1 MIATAPFFHKMK
13 ARRPR
18 FGNNHFRPSSYL
30 ADVLRALARSRA
42 ARRALVLTLV
52 AAILLLAGAALAPSP
67 GAHRPSHFGVLSV
80 ATRTSPVNPLGVRI
94 RKVYGS
100 NVPARRYGT
109 EIGDLEDQGENTR
122 GEMTADLSP
131 LPARAFVGPVAAY
144 KRYAEHW
151 TTIAEREAHG
161 LRDLLASGDRAGA
174 RSAWQATWGSY
185 LHLGAVYGL
194 FGDLNQE
201 IDGMPN
207 GVLAGVADPHFSG
220 LHRLEM
226 GLWSGAAPQS
236 LAPVADALLRNLQSL
251 RRTVPSVQIPP
262 LEYATRAHEIL
273 EDAQR
278 DLLSG
283 THVPWSGQGVL
294 GTAAGL
300 DATEEVFHTL
310 QPLLSG
316 RENTEAEVRSELG
329 LLSSAIDQVHHN
341 HRGWPALDQL
351 SMRERELLNG
361 TLAGALTAL
370 ELLPGTL
377 ETTTRAPIPRLPTPS
392 RAERAAE
399 LAAEDAP

>member
-1 MIATAPFFHKMK
+1 M
-13 ARRPR
+13 
-18 FGNNHFRPSSYL
+18 
-30 ADVLRALARSRA
+30 LRALAHSRLARSRA
-42 ARRALVLTLV
+42 TRRALGLALV
-52 AAILLLAGAALAPSP
+52 AAILLFAGAALAPSP
-67 GAHRPSHFGVLSV
+67 RAHRPSRFGVLSV
-80 ATRTSPVNPLGVRI
+80 TAHTSPANPLGVRI
-94 RKVYGS
+94 SKVYGS

-131 LPARAFVGPVAAY
+131 LPARSFVGPVAAY

-151 TTIAEREAHG
+151 TTVAEHEANG
-161 LRDLLASGDRAGA
+161 LRAALASSDRAGA
-174 RSAWQATWGSY
+174 RSAWQTTWGSY

-226 GLWSGAAPQS
+226 GLWSGASPRS
-236 LAPVADALLRNLQSL
+236 LLPVADALLRNLQSL
-251 RRTVPSVQIPP
+251 RRTLPSVQIPP

-300 DATEEVFHTL
+300 DATEDVFRTL

-329 LLSSAIDQVHHN
+329 LLSSAIAQIHYN
-341 HRGWPALDQL
+341 HKGWPTLTQL
-351 SMRERELLNG
+351 SMHEHELLNG

-377 ETTTRAPIPRLPTPS
+377 ETKVSAPVPRLPTPS
-392 RAERAAE
+392 TAERATE
-399 LAAEDAP
+399 QAAEDAP

>member
-1 MIATAPFFHKMK
+1 MK

-18 FGNNHFRPSSYL
+18 FGNNRLGRSSYL
-30 ADVLRALARSRA
+30 ADVFGAFARSRA
-42 ARRALVLTLV
+42 ARSRAVRRALGLALV

-67 GAHRPSHFGVLSV
+67 GAHRSGRFGVLSV
-80 ATRTSPVNPLGVRI
+80 TADTTPANPLGVRVS
-94 RKVYGS
+94 KVYGS
-100 NVPARRYGT
+100 DVPARRYGT
-109 EIGDLEDQGENTR
+109 EIGDLEDQGENTH

-131 LPARAFVGPVAAY
+131 LPARAFVAPVATY

-151 TTIAEREAHG
+151 TTIAERDANG
-161 LRDLLASGDRAGA
+161 LRGDLAAGDRASA
-174 RSAWQATWGSY
+174 RSAWQATWSSY

-207 GVLAGVADPHFSG
+207 GILAGVADTHFSG

-226 GLWSGAAPQS
+226 GLWSGASAQS
-236 LAPVADALLRNLQSL
+236 LVPVADALTRNLRSL
-251 RRTVPSVQIPP
+251 RAMLPSVQISP

-329 LLSSAIDQVHHN
+329 LLSSAIAQIRHN
-341 HRGWPALDQL
+341 HGGWPALNQL
-351 SMRERELLNG
+351 SMYEHERLNG

-377 ETTTRAPIPRLPTPS
+377 ETKTPAPIPQLPTPS
-392 RAERAAE
+392 AAEKAAERAAE
-399 LAAEDAP
+399 DAP

>member
-1 MIATAPFFHKMK
+1 MK

-18 FGNNHFRPSSYL
+18 FGNNRFRRSSYL

-42 ARRALVLTLV
+42 ARRALGLALV

-67 GAHRPSHFGVLSV
+67 GAHRPSRFGVLSV
-80 ATRTSPVNPLGVRI
+80 AAHTSLANPLGVRI
-94 RKVYGS
+94 SKVYGS

-131 LPARAFVGPVAAY
+131 LPARAFAGPVTAY

-151 TTIAEREAHG
+151 TTIAEHEANGLREA
-161 LRDLLASGDRAGA
+161 LAGDDRAGA
-174 RSAWQATWGSY
+174 RSAWQATWSSY

-201 IDGMPN
+201 IDGMPD

-226 GLWSGAAPQS
+226 GLWNGTSPRS
-236 LAPVADALLRNLQSL
+236 LVPVADALVRNLRSL
-251 RRTVPSVQIPP
+251 RAMLPSVQISP

-283 THVPWSGQGVL
+283 AHVPWSGQGVL

-316 RENTEAEVRSELG
+316 RENTEAEVRNELG
-329 LLSSAIDQVHHN
+329 LLSSAIAQIHHN
-341 HRGWPALDQL
+341 HRGWPALTQL
-351 SMRERELLNG
+351 SMPEHELLNG

-377 ETTTRAPIPRLPTPS
+377 ETKTPAPIPPLPTPS
-392 RAERAAE
+392 PAERAAE
-399 LAAEDAP
+399 QAAEEAP

>member
-1 MIATAPFFHKMK
+1 MK

-18 FGNNHFRPSSYL
+18 FGNNYFGRSSYL
-30 ADVLRALARSRA
+30 ADVFAAFARSRA
-42 ARRALVLTLV
+42 ARRALGFALV

-80 ATRTSPVNPLGVRI
+80 TAHTSPANPLGVRVS
-94 RKVYGS
+94 KVYGS

-131 LPARAFVGPVAAY
+131 LPARAFIAPVAAY
-144 KRYAEHW
+144 KRYAERW
-151 TTIAEREAHG
+151 TTIAEHEASA
-161 LRDLLASGDRAGA
+161 LRDALASGDRAGA
-174 RSAWQATWGSY
+174 RAAWQATWGSY

-194 FGDLNQE
+194 LGDLNQE

-207 GVLAGVADPHFSG
+207 GILAGVADPHFSG
-220 LHRLEM
+220 LHRLES
-226 GLWSGAAPQS
+226 GLWSGASPRF
-236 LAPVADALLRNLQSL
+236 LAPVADALVRNLQRL
-251 RRTVPSVQIPP
+251 RMTLPSVQIPP

-329 LLSSAIDQVHHN
+329 LLRSAIAQIHHN
-341 HRGWPALDQL
+341 HRDWPALAQL

-361 TLAGALTAL
+361 GLAGALTAL

-377 ETTTRAPIPRLPTPS
+377 ETKTPAPIPSLPRPS
-392 RAERAAE
+392 PAEKAAE
-399 LAAEDAP
+399 QAAEDAP

>member
-1 MIATAPFFHKMK
+1 MK
-13 ARRPR
+13 ARHPR
-18 FGNNHFRPSSYL
+18 FGNNHFRRNSYL
-30 ADVLRALARSRA
+30 ADVFAALARSRA
-42 ARRALVLTLV
+42 ARRALGLTLV

-67 GAHRPSHFGVLSV
+67 GAHRPSRFGVLSV
-80 ATRTSPVNPLGVRI
+80 AAHTSPANPLGVRVS
-94 RKVYGS
+94 KVYGS

-151 TTIAEREAHG
+151 TTIAERKANG
-161 LRDLLASGDRAGA
+161 LRNALASGDRAGA
-174 RSAWQATWGSY
+174 RSAWQATWSSY

-194 FGDLNQE
+194 FEALNQE
-201 IDGMPN
+201 IDGMP
-207 GVLAGVADPHFSG
+207 AGLIADAADPHFSG

-226 GLWSGAAPQS
+226 GLWSGAAPRS
-236 LAPVADALLRNLQSL
+236 LLPIADALARNLRSL
-251 RRTVPSVQIPP
+251 RAALPSVQITP

-329 LLSSAIDQVHHN
+329 LLSSAIAQIRHN
-341 HRGWPALDQL
+341 HRGWPALTQL
-351 SMRERELLNG
+351 STHEHELLNG
-361 TLAGALTAL
+361 TLAGALAAL

-377 ETTTRAPIPRLPTPS
+377 ETKTPTPTPQLPTPS
-392 RAERAAE
+392 PAERAAE
-399 LAAEDAP
+399 RTAEDAP

>member
-1 MIATAPFFHKMK
+1 MK

-18 FGNNHFRPSSYL
+18 FGNNHFGRSSYL
-30 ADVLRALARSRA
+30 ADVFAALARSRA
-42 ARRALVLTLV
+42 ARRALGFALV

-67 GAHRPSHFGVLSV
+67 GTHRPSHFGVLSV
-80 ATRTSPVNPLGVRI
+80 TAHTSPANPLGVRI

-131 LPARAFVGPVAAY
+131 LPAQAFVAPVAAY
-144 KRYAEHW
+144 KRYAERW
-151 TTIAEREAHG
+151 TIIAEHEAHG
-161 LRDLLASGDRAGA
+161 LRDALASGDRAGA

-201 IDGMPN
+201 IDGMPS
-207 GVLAGVADPHFSG
+207 GVLAGVADPRFSG

-226 GLWSGAAPQS
+226 GLWSGVSPQS
-236 LAPVADALLRNLQSL
+236 LLPLADALARNLQSL
-251 RRTVPSVQIPP
+251 RKALPSVQITP

-310 QPLLSG
+310 QRLLSG
-316 RENTEAEVRSELG
+316 RENTEAVVRSELD
-329 LLSSAIDQVHHN
+329 LLSSAIAQIHHN
-341 HRGWPALDQL
+341 HEGWPALTQL
-351 SMRERELLNG
+351 SMHEHELLNG

-377 ETTTRAPIPRLPTPS
+377 ETKTPAPIPPLPTSSP
-392 RAERAAE
+392 AERAAE
-399 LAAEDAP
+399 RAAEDAP